1 MRVGD
6 FRNRP
11 IHGHGLALAAWAIA
25 FALRMVLNP
34 WFPPGFPYLT
44 FFPAVVLVA
53 YFAGLRPAILTAV
66 LSGLTAWWFWI
77 GESGFDWSI
86 ATAVALGFY
95 AFVVAVDIFFI
106 DGMMSATRRL
116 RAEVERNAALAQSR
130 DLLLREVQ
138 HRVSNNIQ
146 VVSALLSVEAR
157 SAVDPGARR
166 TLANASARTSLIARI
181 QRSLADADQQTTAFE
196 TLARAVAD
204 DALKAAGREDVSLEI
219 AGDGVVLSAEEAT
232 PVVLIML
239 ECVNNA
245 LEHAFPDRSGR
256 IAISLADDGT
266 SRTLLVLDDGVGASE
281 ADVAAGGSLGLRII
295 HALARQLDGEWSLL
309 NADPGCMARLTWVT
323 PASSP

>member
-1 MRVGD
+1 MHRD
-6 FRNRP
+6 IFRTPAWR
-11 IHGHGLALAAWAIA
+11 GYALAVTAWAIA
-25 FALRMVLNP
+25 FGLRYGLAH

-53 YFAGLRPAILTAV
+53 FYAGFRPAVLTAT
-66 LSGLTAWWFWI
+66 LSGLSAWWFWI
-77 GESGFDWSI
+77 GPTGFDLGA
-86 ATAVALGFY
+86 ATLVAVGFY
-95 AFVVAVDIFFI
+95 IFVVAVDIFFI
-106 DGMMSATRRL
+106 VGMDAASRRL
-116 RAEVERNAALAQSR
+116 AREVERNAALAHSR
-130 DLLLREVQ
+130 NILLKEVQ

-196 TLARAVAD
+196 TLARAVAG

-256 IAISLADDGT
+256 IAISLSDDGT
-266 SRTLLVLDDGVGASE
+266 SRTLLVVDDGVGASE

-295 HALARQLDGEWSLL
+295 HALARQLDGEWALL
-309 NADPGCMARLTWVT
+309 KADPGCMARLTWVT
-323 PASSP
+323 PASTP